1 MTFVNVIINLK
12 CKLPLNCT
20 INVIRNEIMAQYTYK
35 LTTDED
41 QVLLDMIQDFSDLGL
56 PSHIDSKAFESL
68 SDKFFNNIGEY

>member
-1 MTFVNVIINLK
+1 MTKNTN
-12 CKLPLNCT
+12 
-20 INVIRNEIMAQYTYK
+20 K

-41 QVLLDMIQDFSDLGL
+41 QVLLDVIQYFNDLGL